1 MQLDLRADRR
11 AGLLGRSDTLALL
24 EIHVE
29 KVTKQAHVPIPVVT
43 GRRGM
48 GRTAVLREMIERS
61 KNGQRPSGFG
71 CVRSGLGQALIDGVT
86 SLAESIQAI
95 HPELPVGNALMA
107 EADGFQ
113 RRSPDEA
120 TEEDFVV
127 AIDHLLYSLSNA
139 VIELP
144 RGYVL
149 CIDDLHAANDARVE
163 ALLEG
168 LEALSSTGAPI
179 PMIFSRA
186 VGFGIRPLPKGLDEL
201 QLRALTNADL
211 ADLAQRKGIVATP
224 EVIRLIGDFVEGRP
238 GQALEIVNRA
248 AAKGLVDAHTVRAV
262 INEAQSAESVRTAQ
276 VEAERRAAMDR
287 TSPTAPIHQPVI
299 IPPAQLPESQVT
311 AAPASVVAA
320 TPANVG
326 PAMGLGPMNARRI
339 AIAPVLQPMPA
350 PVVAVPSPA
359 APVLAAVAPSSVVT
373 APVVPPALAPVEQL
387 APVELTPVEL
397 APVEQPI
404 PQAQAPEQVQAV
416 PSPAVP
422 APAVPA
428 QVPAP
433 AQVTR
438 IAPVTRPAPTPTP
451 TATLSAS
458 QRRVLERA
466 ASLVDTEGSLRVDHL
481 KRVLGEVN
489 RFGGGASP
497 VSEAVLALVGVGML
511 TLAGPDLAVTAAG
524 RQYLATTP
532 G

>member
-48 GRTAVLREMIERS
+48 GRTAVLREMNERS
-61 KNGQRPSGFG
+61 KNSQRPSGFG
-71 CVRSGLGQALIDGVT
+71 CVRSGLGQALIDAVT
-86 SLAESIQAI
+86 SLAESIQSLQ
-95 HPELPVGNALMA
+95 PDSPVANSLFA

-120 TEEDFVV
+120 TEEEFVV
-127 AIDHLLYSLSNA
+127 AIDHLLYALSNA
-139 VIELP
+139 VTELS

-149 CIDDLHAANDARVE
+149 CVDDLHAANDARVE

-262 INEAQSAESVRTAQ
+262 ISEAQSAETVRTAQ

-287 TSPTAPIHQPVI
+287 TSPTAPTHQPLVTQEAPPATPAGAPAYLT
-299 IPPAQLPESQVT
+299 PPAQLPDATVMT
-311 AAPASVVAA
+311 AVAAAPVVVAA
-320 TPANVG
+320 APVNLG
-326 PAMGLGPMNARRI
+326 PAMGLGPMNARV
-339 AIAPVLQPMPA
+339 AAVSTPTGSPTPAVLAVPVAPQVAAPA
-350 PVVAVPSPA
+350 PAPASLPVQAVAPA
-359 APVLAAVAPSSVVT
+359 APVLAKA
-373 APVVPPALAPVEQL
+373 
-387 APVELTPVEL
+387 
-397 APVEQPI
+397 
-404 PQAQAPEQVQAV
+404 
-416 PSPAVP
+416 P
-422 APAVPA
+422 APA
-428 QVPAP
+428 PAP

-438 IAPVTRPAPTPTP
+438 ISPVTRPAPAPTP
-451 TATLSAS
+451 TATLSAT

-466 ASLVDTEGSLRVDHL
+466 ANLVDTEGSLRVEHL

-497 VSEAVLALVGVGML
+497 VSEAVLALVGDGML